1 MQTARS
7 WRAQSE
13 ESKQWAAGG
22 SILPMSIVPDAMF
35 FLITMQL
42 PTRAMVLV
50 AFIDSGTKNLS
61 EEVSVLEVPIR
72 SPGMVVEIE
81 ASCAASAPD
90 KPCKFSA

>member
-1 MQTARS
+1 MIHEYNKFDACPTS
-7 WRAQSE
+7 DS
-13 ESKQWAAGG
+13 
-22 SILPMSIVPDAMF
+22 MSIVPDAMF

-72 SPGMVVEIE
+72 SPGMVVKIE

-90 KPCKFSA
+90 KPCKFSACTLKV